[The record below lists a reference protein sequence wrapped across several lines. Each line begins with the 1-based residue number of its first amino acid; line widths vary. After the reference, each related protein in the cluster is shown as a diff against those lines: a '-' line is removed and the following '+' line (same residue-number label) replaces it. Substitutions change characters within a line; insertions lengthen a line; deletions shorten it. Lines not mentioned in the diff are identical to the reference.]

1 MSFSCATPWTVAH
14 KAPLFL
20 GFPGKNTGVG
30 CHSLL
35 ERIFPTGIEPVSPAL
50 QADSLPLSHLG
61 SPMEFRATGK
71 QKMIIEAIRME
82 VIAQRWGLETERAP
96 R

>member
-1 MSFSCATPWTVAH
+1 MDCSPPGTSVHRISRQEYWGGLP
-14 KAPLFL
+14 
-20 GFPGKNTGVG
+20 FPSPEDLPN
-30 CHSLL
+30 
-35 ERIFPTGIEPVSPAL
+35 PGIEPVSPAL
-50 QADSLPLSHLG
+50 HADFLALSHLG

-71 QKMIIEAIRME
+71 QKMIIEATRVE